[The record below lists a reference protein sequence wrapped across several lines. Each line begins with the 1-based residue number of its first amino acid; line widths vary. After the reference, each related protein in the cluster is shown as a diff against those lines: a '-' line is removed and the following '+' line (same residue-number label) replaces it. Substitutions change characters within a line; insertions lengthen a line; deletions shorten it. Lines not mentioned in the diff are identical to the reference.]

1 MKLRRAP
8 LVLLL
13 AAPLLAVPGAGAR
26 AQAPPQWKATVTA
39 SVDVAPPPI
48 LFTTI
53 RDLEFGRVGP
63 GQVVDVPAQPPY
75 APGTWAAGAR
85 FGNIRKTDEYGISFT
100 LPTQLVSGT
109 ATLPVSFAGNTHGWL
124 CAWTSTPSNCNALSA
139 NVDPSTHT
147 TAGTAY
153 VLDLP
158 NNSPSNDFTVDVY
171 VGGVLTVP
179 GGAVKPGV
187 YTATLSVTVT
197 RLN

>member
-1 MKLRRAP
+1 VTLRASS
-8 LVLLL
+8 LALLL
-13 AAPLLAVPGAGAR
+13 AASLLAVPGARAWAQGAQW
-26 AQAPPQWKATVTA
+26 QASVVA

-48 LFTTI
+48 LITTI

-63 GQVVDVPAQPPY
+63 GMVVDVPAQPPY

-85 FGNIRKTDEYGISFT
+85 FTNIRKTDAYGIRFT

-109 ATLPVSFAGNTHGWL
+109 ATLPVSFAGTSHGWI
-124 CAWTSTPSNCNALSA
+124 CAWSSTPSTCNALSA

-147 TAGTAY
+147 TVATAY
-153 VLDLP
+153 VLDIP
-158 NNSPSNDFTVDVY
+158 NGNPGNDFTVDVY

-179 GGAVKPGV
+179 GGSVKPGV
-187 YTATLSVTVT
+187 YTATLGVTVT